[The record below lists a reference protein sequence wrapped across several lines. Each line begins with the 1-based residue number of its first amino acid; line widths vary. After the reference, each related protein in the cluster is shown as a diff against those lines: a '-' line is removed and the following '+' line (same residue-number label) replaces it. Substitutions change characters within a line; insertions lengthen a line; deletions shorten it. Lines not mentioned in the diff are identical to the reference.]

1 VKLSLE
7 PPTAEEF
14 KDLYEET
21 GWGDWSLSR
30 FESALAG
37 TWIFCSARDSAGLLI
52 GIGRLISD
60 GALHA
65 FVTELIVRGDARG
78 RGIGAQILARLVAEA
93 QTRGVT
99 DVQLFAAKGRTAFYE
114 RNGFERRPDDSP
126 GMDVVAAE
134 ACDGGARGSR
144 GLRLRRGDSGPDRVA
159 PGGEVIALGLQDGRG
174 FGDCGG

>member
-1 VKLSLE
+1 VKLPGPVSCRYVPPVKLSLD
-7 PPTAEEF
+7 PPSAEEF

-21 GWGDWSLSR
+21 DWGDWSVSR

-93 QTRGVT
+93 QNRGVS
-99 DVQLFAAKGRTAFYE
+99 DVQLFAAKGRSAFYE

-126 GMDVVAAE
+126 GMDVVAPE
-134 ACDGGARGSR
+134 ASCTGALRG
-144 GLRLRRGDSGPDRVA
+144 VA
-159 PGGEVIALGLQDGRG
+159 GAARPMST
-174 FGDCGG
+174 